1 MRLINVLLASFT
13 ILGAVSLS
21 ACEENPVP
29 SGSETQ
35 EVTLTTDG
43 VLVVGMECA
52 YAPFNW
58 TETTQ
63 TETNVPIA
71 NLPGA
76 YAEGYD
82 VQVAKILAEELG
94 LQLQIKALE
103 WGALINNLNTG
114 LIDCIIAGMSPT
126 EERMQ
131 SIDFT
136 EKYYESTHVLLLKK
150 TSEYAS
156 ANSLSGF
163 AGATVIGQ
171 TGTIYADLVSQAV
184 AAGAVAGTNLST
196 VPHIVNAIVN
206 DIADAT
212 ILEEPV
218 AMGIC
223 SQYPELTYVKLTQ
236 GGFEVADED
245 KIVSIGV
252 RKGFT
257 LTTQINEVLSS
268 KLTESTRA
276 TLMEQ
281 AIANAPASEE

>member
-1 MRLINVLLASFT
+1 MNLRNVLLASLCLIGVT
-13 ILGAVSLS
+13 TLASCNNTTS
-21 ACEENPVP
+21 A
-29 SGSETQ
+29 G
-35 EVTLTTDG
+35 LTTEG

-58 TETTQ
+58 TETEATDS
-63 TETNVPIA
+63 NVEIA

-114 LIDCIIAGMSPT
+114 GIDAIIAGMSPT
-126 EERMQ
+126 AERLEA
-131 SIDFT
+131 IDFT
-136 EKYYESTHVLLLKK
+136 SAYYESTHVLLVQK
-150 TSEYAS
+150 SSSYAS
-156 ANSLSGF
+156 ATTLDGF

-171 TGTIYADLVSQAV
+171 IGTIYADLVPQTVEHGAI
-184 AAGAVAGTNLST
+184 AGNDLST
-196 VPHIVNAIVN
+196 VPLILQAILN
-206 DIADAT
+206 GTADAT

-223 SQYPELTYVKLTQ
+223 SQYDNLTYVKLTD
-236 GGFEVADED
+236 GFEVAEED

-252 RKGFT
+252 RKGFD
-257 LTTQINEVLSS
+257 LLDEMNSVLES
-268 KLTESTRA
+268 KVTKTVRDE
-276 TLMEQ
+276 LMTA
-281 AIANAPASEE
+281 AIANAPSEE

>member
-1 MRLINVLLASFT
+1 MNLRNVLLASLCL
-13 ILGAVSLS
+13 IG
-21 ACEENPVP
+21 
-29 SGSETQ
+29 
-35 EVTLTTDG
+35 VTTLASCNNTTAAGLTTEG

-58 TETTQ
+58 TETEATDSNF
-63 TETNVPIA
+63 EIE

-114 LIDCIIAGMSPT
+114 GIDAIIAGMSPT
-126 EERMQ
+126 AERLEA
-131 SIDFT
+131 IDFT
-136 EKYYESTHVLLLKK
+136 SAYYESTHVLLVQK
-150 TSEYAS
+150 SSSYAS
-156 ANSLSGF
+156 ATTLDGF

-171 TGTIYADLVSQAV
+171 IGTIYADLVPQTVEHGAI
-184 AAGAVAGTNLST
+184 AGNDLST
-196 VPHIVNAIVN
+196 VPLILQAILN
-206 DIADAT
+206 GTADAT

-223 SQYPELTYVKLTQ
+223 SQYDNLTYVKLTD
-236 GGFEVADED
+236 GFEVAEED

-252 RKGFT
+252 RKGFD
-257 LTTQINEVLSS
+257 LLDEMNSVLES
-268 KLTESTRA
+268 KVTKTVRDE
-276 TLMEQ
+276 LMTA
-281 AIANAPASEE
+281 AIANAPSEE

>member
-1 MRLINVLLASFT
+1 MNLRNVLLASLCLIGVT
-13 ILGAVSLS
+13 TLASCNNTTS
-21 ACEENPVP
+21 A
-29 SGSETQ
+29 G
-35 EVTLTTDG
+35 LTTEG

-58 TETTQ
+58 TETEATDS
-63 TETNVPIA
+63 NVEIA

-103 WGALINNLNTG
+103 WGALINNLNSG

-126 EERMQ
+126 AERLEA
-131 SIDFT
+131 IDFT
-136 EKYYESTHVLLLKK
+136 SAYYESTHVLLVQK
-150 TSEYAS
+150 SSSYAS
-156 ANSLSGF
+156 ATTLDGF

-171 TGTIYADLVSQAV
+171 IGTIYADLVPQTVEHGAI
-184 AAGAVAGTNLST
+184 AGNDLST
-196 VPHIVNAIVN
+196 VPLILQAILN
-206 DIADAT
+206 GTADAT

-223 SQYPELTYVKLTQ
+223 SQYDNLTYVKLTD
-236 GGFEVADED
+236 GFEVAEED

-252 RKGFT
+252 RKGFD
-257 LTTQINEVLSS
+257 LLDEMNSVLES
-268 KLTESTRA
+268 KVTKTVRDE
-276 TLMEQ
+276 LMTA
-281 AIANAPASEE
+281 AIANAPSEE

>member
-1 MRLINVLLASFT
+1 MRLRNVLLASLS
-13 ILGAVSLS
+13 ILGVASMAS
-21 ACEENPVP
+21 CGQGGTE
-29 SGSETQ
+29 
-35 EVTLTTDG
+35 LTNEG

-63 TETNVPIA
+63 TESNVAIS
-71 NLPGA
+71 NLSGA

-82 VQVAKILAEELG
+82 VQVAKILADELG

-103 WGALINNLNTG
+103 WGALINNLNSG

-126 EERMQ
+126 AERMET
-131 SIDFT
+131 IDFT
-136 EKYYESTHVLLLKK
+136 NKYYESTHVLLLKK

-206 DIADAT
+206 DTADAT

-257 LTTQINEVLSS
+257 LTTQINEVLAS

>member
-1 MRLINVLLASFT
+1 MRLRNVLLASLS
-13 ILGAVSLS
+13 ILGVASLAS
-21 ACEENPVP
+21 CGQENQ
-29 SGSETQ
+29 G
-35 EVTLTTDG
+35 LTTEG

-58 TETTQ
+58 TETSQ
-63 TETNVPIA
+63 TESNVAIS
-71 NLPGA
+71 NLSGA

-103 WGALINNLNTG
+103 WGALINNLQSG

-206 DIADAT
+206 DTADAT

-257 LTTQINEVLSS
+257 LTTQMNEVLSS